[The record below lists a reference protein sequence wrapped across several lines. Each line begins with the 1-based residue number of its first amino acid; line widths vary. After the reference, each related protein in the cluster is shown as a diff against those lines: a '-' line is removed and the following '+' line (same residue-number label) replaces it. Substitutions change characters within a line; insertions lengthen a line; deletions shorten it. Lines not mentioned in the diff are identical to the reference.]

1 MFIDESNPVIRLL
14 KILGCDLT
22 AIFEISTWKE
32 MCILGFEFLF
42 ACFILYWFFKMFYN
56 LMIRFMS
63 GKWV

>member
-1 MFIDESNPVIRLL
+1 MFIDENNPVIQLL
-14 KILGCDLT
+14 KILGCDLS
-22 AIFEISTWKE
+22 AIESINTWKE
-32 MCILGFEFLF
+32 MCILGFEFFF